1 MADEKRTKTVSKK
14 FYDASTQQRFEVIMK
29 AFRNRRTELAV
40 KIVAH
45 PWIDEKVYSECD
57 RYKLELRVLNS
68 LLQIEDWEIDIQE
81 EITDDTYMNDEDLDI
96 WNVDDLFQT
105 QE

>member
-45 PWIDEKVYSECD
+45 P
-57 RYKLELRVLNS
+57 
-68 LLQIEDWEIDIQE
+68 
-81 EITDDTYMNDEDLDI
+81 
-96 WNVDDLFQT
+96 
-105 QE
+105 